1 MSTSQVQ
8 NPETLDDFCVE
19 IDEAIRTLMSEDA
32 DAPVEEA
39 IREVV
44 EGMILGEDPETQDE
58 IRRRYR
64 I

>member
-1 MSTSQVQ
+1 MDTTQ

-19 IDEAIRTLMSEDA
+19 IDKAIQTLMSEDA

>member
-1 MSTSQVQ
+1 MDTTQ

>member
-1 MSTSQVQ
+1 METTQYT
-8 NPETLDDFCVE
+8 ETLDDFCVE
-19 IDEAIRTLMSEDA
+19 IDKAIQTLMSEDA

-44 EGMILGEDPETQDE
+44 EGMILGEDLETQDE

>member
-1 MSTSQVQ
+1 
-8 NPETLDDFCVE
+8 
-19 IDEAIRTLMSEDA
+19 MSEDA

>member
-1 MSTSQVQ
+1 MSNSNYT
-8 NPETLDDFCVE
+8 ETLDDFCVE
-19 IDEAIRTLMSEDA
+19 IDKAIQTLMSEDV

>member
-1 MSTSQVQ
+1 MDTTQ
-8 NPETLDDFCVE
+8 NPETMDDFCVE